1 MNLFCQNIIWSVF
14 PIYLTFAGV
23 KDLVKGTEAFP
34 SSIFQKSATTMI
46 TELEKIE
53 DFVKQF
59 IRKTPDLFLIE
70 VKSAPGNKITVLL
83 DGDKGV
89 TIENCTAVNKALYK
103 FIEETGLFGDNNFAL
118 EVSSF
123 GVDKPLKLFRQYN
136 KNIGR
141 KVEVILNEGTKIEG
155 TLTDANEENITIE
168 EKTGKGNKMTTKKT
182 TILFNQIK
190 HTTVLITF

>member
-1 MNLFCQNIIWSVF
+1 
-14 PIYLTFAGV
+14 
-23 KDLVKGTEAFP
+23 
-34 SSIFQKSATTMI
+34 MI
-46 TELEKIE
+46 TETEKIE
-53 DFVKQF
+53 EFVEHF
-59 IRKTPDLFLIE
+59 ITKTDGLFLIE

-103 FIEETGLFGDNNFAL
+103 YIEETQLFGENNFSL

-123 GVDKPLKLFRQYN
+123 GVDRPLVLLRQYK

-141 KVEVILNEGTKIEG
+141 TVEVVLTDGERLEGK
-155 TLTDANEENITIE
+155 LLDANEEHIIIE
-168 EKTGKGNKMTTKKT
+168 QKTGKGNKMTTKTT

-190 HTTVLITF
+190 HATVLITF

>member
-1 MNLFCQNIIWSVF
+1 
-14 PIYLTFAGV
+14 
-23 KDLVKGTEAFP
+23 
-34 SSIFQKSATTMI
+34 MI
-46 TELEKIE
+46 TETEKIE
-53 DFVKQF
+53 EFVKHF
-59 IRKTPDLFLIE
+59 ITKTDGLFLIE
-70 VKSAPGNKITVLL
+70 VKSAPGHKITVLL

-103 FIEETGLFGDNNFAL
+103 FIEETQLFGENNFSL

-123 GVDKPLKLFRQYN
+123 GVDRPLVLLRQYK

-141 KVEVILNEGTKIEG
+141 TVEVV
-155 TLTDANEENITIE
+155 LTDGQKLDGKLLDANEEQIIIE
-168 EKTGKGNKMTTKKT
+168 QKTGKGNKMTTKTT

>member
-1 MNLFCQNIIWSVF
+1 
-14 PIYLTFAGV
+14 
-23 KDLVKGTEAFP
+23 
-34 SSIFQKSATTMI
+34 MI
-46 TELEKIE
+46 TETEKIE
-53 DFVKQF
+53 EFVKQF
-59 IRKTPDLFLIE
+59 IAKTEGLFLIE

-103 FIEETGLFGDNNFAL
+103 FIEETALFGSNNFSL

-123 GVDKPLKLFRQYN
+123 GVDKPLVSLRQYK

-141 KVEVILNEGTKIEG
+141 NVEVLLTDGVKLEG
-155 TLTDANEENITIE
+155 TLVEANEEHIIIE
-168 EKTGKGNKMTTKKT
+168 QKTGKGNKMTTKTT

>member
-1 MNLFCQNIIWSVF
+1 
-14 PIYLTFAGV
+14 
-23 KDLVKGTEAFP
+23 
-34 SSIFQKSATTMI
+34 MI
-46 TELEKIE
+46 TETEKIE
-53 DFVKQF
+53 EFVEHF
-59 IRKTPDLFLIE
+59 IKKTDGLFLIE

-89 TIENCTAVNKALYK
+89 TIDNCTAVNKALYK
-103 FIEETGLFGDNNFAL
+103 FIEETQLFGENNFSL

-123 GVDKPLKLFRQYN
+123 GVDRPLVLLRQYK

-141 KVEVILNEGTKIEG
+141 TVEVVLTDGEKLEGK
-155 TLTDANEENITIE
+155 LLDANEEQIIIE
-168 EKTGKGNKMTTKKT
+168 QKTGKGNKMTTKTT